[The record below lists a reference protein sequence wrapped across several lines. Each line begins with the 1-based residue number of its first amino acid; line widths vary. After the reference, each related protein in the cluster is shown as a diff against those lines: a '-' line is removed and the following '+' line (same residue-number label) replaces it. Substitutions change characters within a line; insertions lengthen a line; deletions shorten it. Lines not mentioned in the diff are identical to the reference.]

1 MLWSFHDDAGLTPDA
16 VDCHPNADVL
26 FLIIA
31 HCRAEADPWGCTST
45 SGTLYFRLLNAHEP
59 VGIRTYEVTSMRR
72 IKTLTRPKVNQ
83 AYVHQGIVLTLLE
96 KQLRNLLSNLGDTL
110 SKPEEQ

>member
-1 MLWSFHDDAGLTPDA
+1 
-16 VDCHPNADVL
+16 
-26 FLIIA
+26 
-31 HCRAEADPWGCTST
+31 
-45 SGTLYFRLLNAHEP
+45 
-59 VGIRTYEVTSMRR
+59 MRR

-110 SKPEEQ
+110 SKPEEHKTSVPAPEERARR

>member
-1 MLWSFHDDAGLTPDA
+1 MG
-16 VDCHPNADVL
+16 
-26 FLIIA
+26 
-31 HCRAEADPWGCTST
+31 
-45 SGTLYFRLLNAHEP
+45 
-59 VGIRTYEVTSMRR
+59 R

-110 SKPEEQ
+110 SKPEEQYTSVPAPEERARR

>member
-1 MLWSFHDDAGLTPDA
+1 
-16 VDCHPNADVL
+16 
-26 FLIIA
+26 
-31 HCRAEADPWGCTST
+31 
-45 SGTLYFRLLNAHEP
+45 
-59 VGIRTYEVTSMRR
+59 MRR

-110 SKPEEQ
+110 SKPEEH